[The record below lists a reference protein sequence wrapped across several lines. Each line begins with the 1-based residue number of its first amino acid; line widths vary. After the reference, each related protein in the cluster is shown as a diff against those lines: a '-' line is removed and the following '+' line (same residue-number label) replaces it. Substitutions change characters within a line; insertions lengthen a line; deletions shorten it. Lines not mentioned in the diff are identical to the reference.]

1 MAYINTYNTTG
12 SKLLVQVFPSARRVA
27 TQSSARMFSE
37 KSIVE
42 ITNKLIDTDGF
53 VISDNASSG
62 YVVTTSP
69 FEFDLYGYYFYVDRT
84 DLIINAVI
92 NENAESKNIY
102 AKIILDGVPSNSID
116 FTQNKQFQELH
127 GQDTNPGTDNPDS
140 VYTGVEFVSSLPAVI
155 PQNEKYLLLLTL
167 SNGLWKIPD
176 SSKRKF
182 SLKSIEFDFAV
193 DGGVL
198 NTFQP

>member
-1 MAYINTYNTTG
+1 MAYINTYSTNG

-37 KSIVE
+37 KPIVE

-92 NENAESKNIY
+92 AENADSKNIY
-102 AKIILDGVPSNSID
+102 AKIILDGIPSNSID
-116 FTQNKQFQELH
+116 FTQNKHFQELH
-127 GQDTNPGTDNPDS
+127 GQDTNPGTDNQDS

-182 SLKSIEFDFAV
+182 TLKSIELDFAV